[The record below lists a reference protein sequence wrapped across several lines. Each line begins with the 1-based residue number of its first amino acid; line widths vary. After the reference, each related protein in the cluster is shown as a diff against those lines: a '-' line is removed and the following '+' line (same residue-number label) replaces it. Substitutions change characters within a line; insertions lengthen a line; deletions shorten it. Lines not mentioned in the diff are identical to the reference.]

1 MGRRE
6 LMEVGGRMNGQ
17 RYVEVLR
24 DVLLPTV
31 RVAHPLGQIYLVHD
45 NGAVHRSRLVRDWL
59 SSPDD
64 ITFFTRPSKSPDLTQ
79 LKTCRVGTWDPSE
92 VPKVKTAI
100 GRRGQQNVGV
110 DLIQ

>member
-24 DVLLPTV
+24 DVLLTTV
-31 RVAHPLGQIYLVHD
+31 RVAHPQGQIYLVQD
-45 NGAVHRSRLVRDWL
+45 NSAVHRSRLVRDWL

-64 ITFFTRPSKSPDLTQ
+64 ITFFTWPSKSPDLNPIEN
-79 LKTCRVGTWDPSE
+79 LWGGELGPE
-92 VPKVKTAI
+92 
-100 GRRGQQNVGV
+100 
-110 DLIQ
+110 